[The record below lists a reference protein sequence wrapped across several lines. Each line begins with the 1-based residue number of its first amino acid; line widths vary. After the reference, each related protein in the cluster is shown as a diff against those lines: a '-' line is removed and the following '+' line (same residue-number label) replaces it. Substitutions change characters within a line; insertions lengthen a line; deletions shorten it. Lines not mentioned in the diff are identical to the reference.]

1 MNIQKLVMI
10 TMTLLAPLHIVA
22 EAGSLLQKT
31 ITKPFLVVN
40 RLFSSEGTVHKAYF
54 LYEQITAEHAFPTAD
69 IIASFKNNA
78 AAKALKAFRQPQRYA
93 YATRSNAPRALAA
106 FTTYMSSLIKDFKA
120 SKDTI
125 LSKTILFEVAY
136 SPTPITTKIDLIKKG
151 KKVYA
156 KIISFGR
163 TQKISR
169 SLLNL
174 LKTVVCGDSDI
185 VKAGIGAKNI
195 VRSNIKELIFGA
207 ALLKI
212 MHMQTQQT
220 THGPN
225 PRRAG
230 DPLPEDEP
238 LPDDED
244 PKHTTFHEKAI
255 ALIQETYP
263 RAFPQFVP
271 FAGKKIQIARHKEN
285 PSIAM
290 VIMGE
295 DDYFSNLY
303 GTDGSVT
310 STPETQ
316 TLYGIEHFYLIY
328 QTETNLR
335 AFKHFVETL
344 GKCGWA
350 VPHKITVEGTSTLRN
365 ISHITN
371 RFDFALCR
379 PQWSPHCMAVLV
391 LAAEKIAKQKLNAY
405 GPDRS
410 HPTEGLLVLQYNDVV
425 TRGLVFTEAAYVTNP
440 DGFIFVNEETSNI
453 LKIFLPTDPGIVTE
467 DLVRKTKPISRTS
480 NYGGFAHSLTD
491 SMVIIY
497 KDPETSKTVVVANET
512 KHTTTTSDEVVELL
526 ASAAESLARKGKRTE
541 LPPLTMCQG
550 FSHVPTAA
558 HPTLKRR
565 APEEKIPGTA
575 GYLKETVVARV
586 EKKLKHPHHD
596 PRLKQISF
604 GYIPDKLTESSAAAF
619 INTLQYGEPTLPSD
633 WPQVIKNAF
642 SRGAKLEN
650 LDLASLPAD
659 KVEKIRKEW
668 PELETKRG
676 KKNTN
681 HWILFCNMS
690 FLSPALAKGIDA
702 FIAQATEKGISFKI
716 FMVQDK
722 ATTRSSLDEVF
733 TTKVTDHRSDTRP
746 TWVGHV
752 EILVPDH
759 KGASGLREI
768 VWKHV
773 HTTATKRA

>member
-22 EAGSLLQKT
+22 DAGSQPKKPV
-31 ITKPFLVVN
+31 TKPFLVVN

-54 LYEQITAEHAFPTAD
+54 LYEQITAEHAVPPAET
-69 IIASFKNNA
+69 IASFKSNA
-78 AAKALKAFRQPQRYA
+78 AAKALKAFRKPQRYA

-106 FTTYMSSLIKDFKA
+106 FTTYMSSLVKDFKA
-120 SKDTI
+120 SKATK

-156 KIISFGR
+156 KIITFGR
-163 TQKISR
+163 TKKISQ

-174 LKTVVCGDSDI
+174 LKTVICGDSDI

-212 MHMQTQQT
+212 MHMQAQQT
-220 THGPN
+220 TSGPN

-238 LPDDED
+238 LPDEED
-244 PKHTTFHEKAI
+244 PKHKTFHEKAI
-255 ALIQETYP
+255 ARIQETYP
-263 RAFPQFVP
+263 RAFPKFAP

-295 DDYFSNLY
+295 DDHFVNLY
-303 GTDGSVT
+303 GTDGSI
-310 STPETQ
+310 SNTPETQ

-344 GKCGWA
+344 EGCGWA
-350 VPHKITVEGTSTLRN
+350 VPNRITIEGSSTLRN

-379 PQWSPHCMAVLV
+379 PQWSPLCLGALV

-410 HPTEGLLVLQYNDVV
+410 HPAEGLLMLQYNDVA

-440 DGFIFVNEETSNI
+440 DGVIFMNEETSNI

-497 KDPETSKTVVVANET
+497 KDPETSKTIVVANGT
-512 KHTTTTSDEVVELL
+512 KQTTTTSDEVVELL

-550 FSHVPTAA
+550 CTHVPTAA

-565 APEEKIPGTA
+565 APGEKIPGTA
-575 GYLKETVVARV
+575 RSLKEAVVARV
-586 EKKLKHPHHD
+586 EQKLKHPHHD
-596 PRLKQISF
+596 PRLRQISF
-604 GYIPDKLTESSAAAF
+604 GYIPDTLRESSLATF
-619 INTLQYGEPTLPSD
+619 INTLQHGEPTLPSD
-633 WPQVIKNAF
+633 WPEAIKRMF
-642 SRGAKLEN
+642 LRGSKLEN
-650 LDLASLPAD
+650 VDIPSGTATQA
-659 KVEKIRKEW
+659 EKIRKEW
-668 PELETKRG
+668 RELETKRG
-676 KKNTN
+676 LENTN

-690 FLSPALAKGIDA
+690 FLTPALAKGIDA
-702 FIAQATEKGISFKI
+702 FIAQATAKGISFKI

-722 ATTRSSLDEVF
+722 EITLAHVHQVFPITENHDHWKLRPAWDE
-733 TTKVTDHRSDTRP
+733 
-746 TWVGHV
+746 HV
-752 EILVPDH
+752 EVLVPDH
-759 KGASGLREI
+759 KGASGLTEI

-773 HTTATKRA
+773 YATATKTA